1 MPAREVTHSRDFRLE
16 VGIGPAAHPEKPVVQ
31 MPVNNI
37 SYRGHTRPPH
47 KLYLP
52 LSLDEAF
59 ARVYRS
65 LPLGNP
71 DKLRR
76 LLCSGKL

>member
-1 MPAREVTHSRDFRLE
+1 MASAEGWLPALPVAVMGRLCGL
-16 VGIGPAAHPEKPVVQ
+16 VHA
-31 MPVNNI
+31 
-37 SYRGHTRPPH
+37 R
-47 KLYLP
+47 
-52 LSLDEAF
+52 SLDEAF

-65 LPLGNP
+65 PPLGNP